1 MIRGLAAVP
10 LRLRRA
16 RLERVDYATTACPLR
31 NMSYVTT
38 NMFYKYESTSEE
50 VWPRFPYT
58 LTKPSQRVRVT
69 WVGHRSRAS
78 EFRMDR
84 RV

>member
-38 NMFYKYESTSEE
+38 NMFYKY
-50 VWPRFPYT
+50 
-58 LTKPSQRVRVT
+58 
-69 WVGHRSRAS
+69 
-78 EFRMDR
+78 
-84 RV
+84 